1 MEEKNKKVFSVIL
14 MMVGALFIVISGG
27 IFVSQTWHYLPEAVK
42 KLCIAGVTAGFF
54 AGSYFAEKKSG
65 LKRTPFL
72 LYYLGVCFTG
82 FTAMSLLA
90 PWQAGFSAKLF
101 LTFLLMSVPVALH
114 FWRDRRL
121 ADLIFQIL
129 LADGMVLCFSEGN
142 AMIFSLS
149 LVTML
154 LAGFS
159 CYFSKNFPE
168 ERAMILTAQ
177 VFCWIHMAAAFPII
191 LLEEISRG
199 GFLFSVLPTLMLT
212 ASLTAIYLSKPCGVY
227 RVLQSMGIFFNS
239 LTLAAYGIQKLPL
252 PEKVNGTELI
262 IFAAFLM
269 NLALTVWLNRRE
281 MMGLNEIFAALVSF
295 YQIFVYAFSA
305 SFYLWEDSSS
315 TMFYQENDP
324 FYPYALCL
332 AAALVLRKVLKRPG
346 ESWAPVLRRS
356 LCWLLLGLH
365 VLLCWCHAEYVMDYG
380 IAFGIAILCLLLSGI
395 LYTKRNLRDVLR
407 SLAVIIALFALQAV
421 PVFPT
426 EICEEATGKVLVH
439 FGTEYGCILTAI
451 AIVLLGK
458 IWYDRGKAVRWLR
471 FTGVCLILATLV
483 CSNLASPALPNVLFL
498 GMGALVLLVLSTIF
512 RWKEY
517 ALASAITLTL
527 VAVYLTREVWMSIA
541 WWVYLFAA
549 GVGLVIYAIKREK
562 AE

>member
-191 LLEEISRG
+191 L
-199 GFLFSVLPTLMLT
+199 
-212 ASLTAIYLSKPCGVY
+212 
-227 RVLQSMGIFFNS
+227 
-239 LTLAAYGIQKLPL
+239 
-252 PEKVNGTELI
+252 
-262 IFAAFLM
+262 
-269 NLALTVWLNRRE
+269 
-281 MMGLNEIFAALVSF
+281 
-295 YQIFVYAFSA
+295 
-305 SFYLWEDSSS
+305 
-315 TMFYQENDP
+315 
-324 FYPYALCL
+324 
-332 AAALVLRKVLKRPG
+332 
-346 ESWAPVLRRS
+346 
-356 LCWLLLGLH
+356 
-365 VLLCWCHAEYVMDYG
+365 
-380 IAFGIAILCLLLSGI
+380 
-395 LYTKRNLRDVLR
+395 
-407 SLAVIIALFALQAV
+407 
-421 PVFPT
+421 
-426 EICEEATGKVLVH
+426 
-439 FGTEYGCILTAI
+439 
-451 AIVLLGK
+451 
-458 IWYDRGKAVRWLR
+458 
-471 FTGVCLILATLV
+471 
-483 CSNLASPALPNVLFL
+483 
-498 GMGALVLLVLSTIF
+498 
-512 RWKEY
+512 
-517 ALASAITLTL
+517 
-527 VAVYLTREVWMSIA
+527 
-541 WWVYLFAA
+541 
-549 GVGLVIYAIKREK
+549 
-562 AE
+562 